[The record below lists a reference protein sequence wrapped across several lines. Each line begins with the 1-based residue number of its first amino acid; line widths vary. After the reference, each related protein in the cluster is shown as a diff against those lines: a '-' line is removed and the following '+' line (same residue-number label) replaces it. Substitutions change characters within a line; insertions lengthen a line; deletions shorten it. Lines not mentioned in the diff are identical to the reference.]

1 MKIKHLSG
9 CENWI
14 FHLHLILQENDYLFD
29 IIIIIII
36 IIITTTT
43 TIMHITIILHFILQ
57 ELFLQGT
64 FAFYFALLLLFP
76 LQIFINIM
84 QKMK

>member
-1 MKIKHLSG
+1 
-9 CENWI
+9 
-14 FHLHLILQENDYLFD
+14 
-29 IIIIIII
+29 
-36 IIITTTT
+36 
-43 TIMHITIILHFILQ
+43 MHITIILHFILQ